1 MPNTI
6 GCLWLCYL
14 QSQVKGRKPGFSQ
27 GLVMS
32 AHLNSARVCWC
43 HLTWIH
49 PWFGD
54 VSSIGYT
61 QGLVMSAHL
70 DSSRAWW
77 CQHICIHLGFGGV
90 SSPRFTQGLVVSAHL
105 NSPKVL
111 WCQLTWIY
119 PGLGDVSVLF
129 ILVFL
134 AMYAVF
140 CFARLRPMYCEPN
153 VVSVN
158 GLFIFDYRFSF
169 L

>member
-1 MPNTI
+1 MCRI
-6 GCLWLCYL
+6 SSLSWCLILLDVYGYAISKVRL
-14 QSQVKGRKPGFSQ
+14 KAENLDSP
-27 GLVMS
+27 
-32 AHLNSARVCWC
+32 RVCWC